1 MGEPG
6 ETVLQVEWEWER
18 SVAGSRLFPTTE
30 VPASTLRLRVACRL
44 RHAPAHARF
53 AAWLWLEAPSGG
65 LPDATNPSYA
75 DLLRA
80 KSSEETESRRR
91 AEAASAAPA
100 PSQVPSRL
108 RALSS
113 ASEQEQSTQSRGWGR
128 WGLGKFGRAERPGIC
143 WRRCWS
149 PAPTAVS
156 RHRRQRVSQCKLAD
170 RFNL

>member
-1 MGEPG
+1 MFDAVQESAANADGAATAQAQAGHCPVGTILYEM
-6 ETVLQVEWEWER
+6 L
-18 SVAGSRLFPTTE
+18 AGSRLFPTT
-30 VPASTLRLRVACRL
+30 
-44 RHAPAHARF
+44 
-53 AAWLWLEAPSGG
+53 EAPSGG
-65 LPDATNPSYA
+65 LPDATNPSY
-75 DLLRA
+75 
-80 KSSEETESRRR
+80 
-91 AEAASAAPA
+91 
-100 PSQVPSRL
+100 VPSRL